1 MSKKVIIT
9 WSGIDEIL
17 NSLNAVNET
26 IVNYRK
32 SIPVEHEEVSKK
44 VINVLEHRIE
54 ENRKVTETVEA
65 TLTKNRL
72 VGGVYKSINTENSSE
87 YLTHLNSLEEAIIET
102 TAMVETILTKIG
114 ERIKEDDKS
123 N

>member
-9 WSGIDEIL
+9 WSGIDEVL

-32 SIPVEHEEVSKK
+32 SIPVEHEEASKK

-54 ENRKVTETVEA
+54 ENRKVTETVED

>member
-17 NSLNAVNET
+17 NSLNVVNET

-54 ENRKVTETVEA
+54 ENRKVTETVED

>member
-17 NSLNAVNET
+17 NSLNVVNET

-72 VGGVYKSINTENSSE
+72 LGGVYKSINTENSSE

>member
-54 ENRKVTETVEA
+54 ENRKVTETVED

>member
-1 MSKKVIIT
+1 MSKKVIVT
-9 WSGIDEIL
+9 WSGINEVL

-72 VGGVYKSINTENSSE
+72 LGGVYKSINTENSSE

>member
-17 NSLNAVNET
+17 NSLNVVNEN

>member
-32 SIPVEHEEVSKK
+32 SIPTEHEEASRK

-54 ENRKVTETVEA
+54 ENRKVTESVEA
-65 TLTKNRL
+65 TLSKNRL
-72 VGGVYKSINTENSSE
+72 IGGLYKTINTENSST

-114 ERIKEDDKS
+114 ERIKEDGK
-123 N
+123 

>member
-1 MSKKVIIT
+1 MSKKVIVT
-9 WSGIDEIL
+9 WSGINEVL
-17 NSLNAVNET
+17 NSLNADNET

-32 SIPVEHEEVSKK
+32 SIRVEHEEVSKK

>member
-72 VGGVYKSINTENSSE
+72 LGGVYKSINTENSSE

>member
-9 WSGIDEIL
+9 WSGIDEVL

-72 VGGVYKSINTENSSE
+72 LGGVYKSINTENSSE